1 MTIKVGDTIPNLTLH
16 VMGEDG
22 GPQPITTDEL
32 FKGKLVALFGLPGAF
47 TPTCSASHLPGYVK
61 LADALREK
69 GAEDIIC
76 LSVNDAFVMAAWGKD
91 QSVGGRVRMV
101 ADGSGTFAAA
111 TGLELDLVKGGLGMR
126 CQRFSMIV
134 DNGVVKDIETE
145 GPPVAEL
152 TGAEKMLEKIAGG

>member
-47 TPTCSASHLPGYVK
+47 TPTCSNVHLPGYVQH
-61 LADALREK
+61 ADALREK

-111 TGLELDLVKGGLGMR
+111 TGLEPDLVKGGLGMR

-145 GPPVAEL
+145 DPPVADL
-152 TGAEKMLEKIAGG
+152 TGAEKMLEKMAGG

>member
-16 VMGEDG
+16 VRGEDG

-47 TPTCSASHLPGYVK
+47 TPTCSNVHLPGYVQH
-61 LADALREK
+61 ADALREK

-91 QSVGGRVRMV
+91 QSVGDRVRMV
-101 ADGSGTFAAA
+101 ADGSGAFAAA
-111 TGLELDLVKGGLGMR
+111 TGLELDLVEGGLGMR